1 MHMKSILIRDFN
13 SQDEAVRKAIQ
24 ILKKNLNKGDIILT
38 SPRFKNIRLKIMN
51 LPSYIISTLSR
62 GITHSCIYLGKNEVL
77 DVDFRLMGKDVQKVN
92 LEELLRKKISRF
104 KGIKIYVVQPKKY
117 KKSHRAIVLKRAID
131 EFIVKGKIKL
141 YYYTEL
147 FKIFFKLKINGHKSF
162 RKQKPIYNYKWHCS
176 NLVAYLLK
184 NANVPIGKRAFSTY
198 IPSTFLFSRHF
209 KIKKKVVIK

>member
-13 SQDEAVRKAIQ
+13 SQDEAIRKAIQ

-38 SPRFKNIRLKIMN
+38 SPRFKNIKLKIMN

-62 GITHSCIYLGKNEVL
+62 GITHSCVYLGKNEVL
-77 DVDFRLMGKDVQKVN
+77 DIDFRFRGKDVQRLK
-92 LEELLRKKISRF
+92 LKELLKRKINRF
-104 KGIKIYVVQPKKY
+104 KGIKVYVVQPKKY
-117 KKSHRAIVLKRAID
+117 KSSHRAIVLKKAIN
-131 EFIVKGKIKL
+131 EFLIKGKAKL

-147 FKIFFKLKINGHKSF
+147 FKIFFKLKIMGHKF
-162 RKQKPIYNYKWHCS
+162 YRKQKPIYNYKWHCG

-184 NANVPIGKRAFSTY
+184 IANVPIGKRAFSTY
-198 IPSTFLFSRHF
+198 IPSTFIFSRHF